1 MNGFTRVTGSEMEHE
16 LRDPPRMTPRVAA
29 SGLAAMLAA
38 LFCAVSAHAQGTP
51 ATATPSATTP
61 APAAT
66 PAPADGAGDAGPVAG
81 PSPAA
86 APDGAVSG
94 MGDINLYPKR
104 VVIDDHNR
112 VQSVGLYNK
121 TTNTGD
127 YDISIGDMMMTSDG
141 RLVDLTQ
148 VSDAAAKVRVKGA
161 TTLLRWSPHR
171 VTLPGSE
178 AQMVRIMAHVPPDL
192 PPGEY
197 RAHFSAVA
205 VPPDD
210 GGVSIQDA
218 AGQKQASGIGVHI
231 TPRFGISIPV
241 ILRVGETTLTTGI
254 ADPSVFTI
262 PGGGKALHFR
272 ITRSGTRSAFGDVV
286 VTAPGQK
293 NPVAAVRGVG
303 VYTEIDARDVNIP
316 FDPKAD
322 PASYGPGAK
331 LTITYLDDDVNPGKT
346 LVSQVFTVP

>member
-1 MNGFTRVTGSEMEHE
+1 MLNVRKKGMARVTGARKCQHAS
-16 LRDPPRMTPRVAA
+16 DPGIAAALAMLICA
-29 SGLAAMLAA
+29 SGL
-38 LFCAVSAHAQGTP
+38 HAQGTP
-51 ATATPSATTP
+51 ASQTAT
-61 APAAT
+61 AT
-66 PAPADGAGDAGPVAG
+66 PAPSPATPADAASDAGPVAG
-81 PSPAA
+81 PAPAA

-127 YDISIGDMMMTSDG
+127 YDISIGDMMMTTDG
-141 RLVDLTQ
+141 RLVDLAQ
-148 VSDAAAKVRVKGA
+148 VSDAAAKARVKGA
-161 TTLLRWSPHR
+161 TLLLRWSPHR

-205 VPPDD
+205 VPPDA
-210 GGVSIQDA
+210 GGVSIEDA
-218 AGQKQASGIGVHI
+218 AGKQQATGIGVHI

-241 ILRVGETTLTTGI
+241 ILRVGETTLATGI
-254 ADPSVFTI
+254 ADPSVFNLT
-262 PGGGKALHFR
+262 GGGKALHFR

-322 PASYGPGAK
+322 PASYGHGAK
-331 LTITYLDDDVNPGKT
+331 LTITYIDDDVNPGKT
-346 LVSQVFTVP
+346 LASQVFTVP